1 MNGLIKSKI
10 NSNIIKVQIIAFSLI
25 LLSLLFSLTIAKVIS
40 KPIHLLITRLKDI
53 SQGDGDLRKRLES
66 KDNNELG
73 LMATLFNRLLSQI
86 SSVIKQVKLNS
97 TTLNN
102 TSTEIDI
109 AMSDA
114 NDSINNI
121 HSEVNQIISGLQ
133 NNAAIIKVTAS
144 GIVELSHSA
153 KKISAESSVVAK
165 ETTHVLSASNKG
177 VEKLEEVID
186 NINEVKDVAYN
197 LNSILSQLSNHSK
210 EINRINDV
218 ISNIAGQTSLL
229 SLNAA
234 IEAARAGEHGKGFS
248 VVANE
253 IKKLADESKASIK
266 HISSIVNGITN
277 EIHTATSLMETEILT
292 ITSASSKA
300 HDSKSY
306 FDEILSLIVEINF
319 KINNISDSSLNQ
331 SNITSLMNKDL
342 DSLSNHAMDAAKSSE
357 KIGLNIENQ
366 SATISQISSQ
376 VSNLRKLSETLHN
389 ATVHYK
395 V

>member
-1 MNGLIKSKI
+1 MKKTNSEIEKLKPNSRLLSDELLLNISELQITMNGLIKSKI
-10 NSNIIKVQIIAFSLI
+10 NSKIIKVQIIAFSLI

-40 KPIHLLITRLKDI
+40 KPIHLLITRLRDI

-153 KKISAESSVVAK
+153 KK
-165 ETTHVLSASNKG
+165 
-177 VEKLEEVID
+177 
-186 NINEVKDVAYN
+186 
-197 LNSILSQLSNHSK
+197 
-210 EINRINDV
+210 
-218 ISNIAGQTSLL
+218 
-229 SLNAA
+229 
-234 IEAARAGEHGKGFS
+234 
-248 VVANE
+248 
-253 IKKLADESKASIK
+253 
-266 HISSIVNGITN
+266 
-277 EIHTATSLMETEILT
+277 
-292 ITSASSKA
+292 
-300 HDSKSY
+300 
-306 FDEILSLIVEINF
+306 
-319 KINNISDSSLNQ
+319 
-331 SNITSLMNKDL
+331 
-342 DSLSNHAMDAAKSSE
+342 
-357 KIGLNIENQ
+357 
-366 SATISQISSQ
+366 
-376 VSNLRKLSETLHN
+376 
-389 ATVHYK
+389 
-395 V
+395 